1 MAVAVVLYSV
11 WEVKSVL
18 PEIAKASGPRLVA
31 SSIGVDV
38 RVLLIVEIPLV
49 VLLLLTPL
57 IARSFPEAIH
67 FGTTTF
73 ADYTPKQR
81 ERIMP
86 LLDKMMGLLSLV
98 VSSFFWYRIHVR
110 LHSASIDPRA
120 LQHVGWW
127 LGGFI
132 ISSALVV
139 IYYLQR
145 MSEEADAAGSSP
157 RWYPPES

>member
-18 PEIAKASGPRLVA
+18 PEIAKASLPRLVA
-31 SSIGVDV
+31 SGIAVDV
-38 RVLLIVEIPLV
+38 CVLLIVEIPLIG
-49 VLLLLTPL
+49 LLLLTPL

-86 LLDKMMGLLSLV
+86 LVDKMTGLLSLV
-98 VSSFFWYRIHVR
+98 VSLFFGYRIHVR
-110 LHSASIDPRA
+110 LHSASTDPGA

-127 LGGFI
+127 LAGFI

-145 MSEEADAAGSSP
+145 ISEEADAAGPSP
-157 RWYPPES
+157 EWYPPES